1 MSRSSFCVAL
11 FGVLVL
17 ALVGFVPQA
26 AGQNLTWSGS
36 ATVYWNTSDL
46 NWNAGGVVGS
56 PTTYTDG
63 SALTFDDSAVPGMTS
78 IIINSG
84 TVSPASLVF
93 NNNSLAYSFSAR
105 RSGARPR

>member
-1 MSRSSFCVAL
+1 MRRSSSCVAL
-11 FGVLVL
+11 LGVLVL
-17 ALVGFVPQA
+17 ALIGFVPQA
-26 AGQNLTWSGS
+26 AGQNPLTWSGS

-46 NWNAGGVVGS
+46 NWNAGGVIGNS
-56 PTTYTDG
+56 TNYTDG
-63 SALTFDDSAVPGMTS
+63 SALTFDDTAVPGMTS

-105 RSGARPR
+105 